1 MLLASL
7 LIIFMLLLVLG
18 VPIAFSMLLSALA
31 AVLLDGSFSSL
42 LFIAQRMLYSID
54 SMSLLAVPLFI
65 FAGELMGSGGITRR
79 IMHFCNSLVGH
90 VKGGMCHVS
99 ILACMIFA
107 GVSGSSN
114 ADTAAV
120 ASITV
125 PTMRKEGYDDDVAV
139 SCVAAGGTIGPIIPP
154 STTLLIYATITGDS
168 PGRLLMAGLLPG
180 VLFGLSLM
188 VVSSIYARKRNYPT
202 RTRSSLREVGSS
214 FLQAIPALLAPA
226 IILAG
231 ISSGVFTATESG
243 AIAALYGLIVGICY
257 RELNWKEVIRALK
270 NTAMSTGSIMFIIA
284 AAAPFGWVLT
294 RARFPDMLIGFIT
307 SISSSLAG
315 TTIVIIAIM
324 LLVGLF
330 MEGMAAMMICI
341 AAVDGRHGIR
351 SYTIWYPFPAVHL
364 NRRNYAPSGYLP
376 VYRLRRHQ
384 HPYQS
389 DWQNGVYLCPWNV
402 DCYPDS
408 GILPP
413 ADYPGSQSAVRPCV
427 TAVTPAGT

>member
-202 RTRSSLREVGSS
+202 LTRSSLREVGSS

-330 MEGMAAMMICI
+330 MEGMAAMMIL
-341 AAVDGRHGIR
+341 VPVLQPLMVGM
-351 SYTIWYPFPAVHL
+351 
-364 NRRNYAPSGYLP
+364 GYDP
-376 VYRLRRHQ
+376 IQ
-384 HPYQS
+384 F
-389 DWQNGVYLCPWNV
+389 
-402 DCYPDS
+402 
-408 GILPP
+408 GILFLLCISIGAITPP
-413 ADYPGSQSAVRPCV
+413 VGICLFTACGV
-427 TAVTPAGT
+427 TNTPISRIGKTVYIFALGMLIATLIQAFFPPLTTLVPNLLLGPA